1 MDAELSLCLSSL
13 IHLIVSIL
21 LVIFLLDVFPQY
33 FLVPLLFL
41 VVVVLPPLV
50 FVVVLGCTVL
60 VALVLRGAMLVE
72 MGALG

>member
-21 LVIFLLDVFPQY
+21 LVIFLLDVFPLHL
-33 FLVPLLFL
+33 LVPLLFL
-41 VVVVLPPLV
+41 LVVVLPPLV

-60 VALVLRGAMLVE
+60 VALVLRGAMRVE